1 MNKEIEKLLFNPIRL
16 KIVSFLISVESSS
29 FKKLIK
35 VSGATKGN
43 ISIQIKK
50 LQDAGFIK
58 IKKKLKNNYPLT
70 LCYITV
76 KGKKSFEIF
85 FQYLKSYED

>member
-1 MNKEIEKLLFNPIRL
+1 MFYKEN
-16 KIVSFLISVESSS
+16 IVVEASGG
-29 FKKLIK
+29 FKKLME

-50 LQDAGFIK
+50 LEEAGCIK
-58 IKKKLKNNYPLT
+58 IKKKFDNNYPLT
-70 LCYITV
+70 SCAITS

-85 FQYLKSYED
+85 FQYLKSYEG

>member
-50 LQDAGFIK
+50 LRDAGFIK
-58 IKKKLKNNYPLT
+58 IKKKFKNNYPLT

-85 FQYLKSYED
+85 FQYLKFYED

>member
-58 IKKKLKNNYPLT
+58 IKKKFKNNYPLT

-85 FQYLKSYED
+85 FQYLKFYED